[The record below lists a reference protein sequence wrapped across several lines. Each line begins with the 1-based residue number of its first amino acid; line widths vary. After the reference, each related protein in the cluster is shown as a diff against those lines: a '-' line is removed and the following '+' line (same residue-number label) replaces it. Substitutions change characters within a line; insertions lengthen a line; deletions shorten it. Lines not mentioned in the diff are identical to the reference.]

1 MKQIRNWR
9 TVWLGLLFFLVACG
23 GGEISLSTANIASAR
38 LAKDDS
44 GAQATTT
51 FSPTDTFYLLV
62 DLANAPDDTTVKAE
76 WTAVSV
82 AGADPNTILDDVE
95 LTSGSSTLTFDL
107 ANDNPWPTGDYKVDL
122 YLNGELDQTLT
133 FRVSAGLGQS
143 APAETPTPVTEAVV
157 TETGTS
163 GTAVS
168 TLDAVKSATIQIQAE
183 GSFVDP
189 QVGLMLNIAGRG
201 SGVIIDPSGIAVTNN
216 HVVTGAALLKVWIG
230 GETSPRNARILGV
243 SECSDLAVIDIDG
256 EGFPF
261 MQWYDGPINVGL
273 DIYAAGFP
281 LGDPEFTLTRGI
293 ISKANAYGETNWASI
308 DAALEHDASIN
319 PGNSGGPLV
328 DGNGRIVGINYAGS
342 NEVNQYFAIARDEA
356 RPVIEQLRAGQDV
369 TSIGVNGQA
378 VSDGQGLY
386 GIWVSSVKSG
396 SPADRVGVKAGDIIT
411 TLEGLVLATD
421 GSMADYCDILRTHAP
436 TDPLNIE
443 VLRFNTQEV
452 LAGQLNG
459 RELVA
464 TYSFAQN
471 LEEEVPANNGGGSDA
486 PTTYGSYTTI
496 TDDTGTLA
504 LEVPTAW
511 ADVDGS
517 AWVIDDQPVGQ
528 QLAASPDLNG
538 YYNTWET
545 PGVVFAVSA
554 DLAGE
559 YTTGDLLDLIDF
571 SDSCTSGGREAYADE
586 LYSGAYDLWTD
597 CGGIGTL
604 FVVLAAQPE
613 AGNQMLLVQVQI
625 VTDAD
630 LEALDH
636 ILASFVAAN

>member
-95 LTSGSSTLTFDL
+95 LTSGSGTLTFDL

-143 APAETPTPVTEAVV
+143 APAETPTAVTEAVA
-157 TETGTS
+157 TETGSS

-189 QVGLMLNIAGRG
+189 QVGLMLNVAGRG

-256 EGFPF
+256 EGFPY

-281 LGDPEFTLTRGI
+281 LGIR
-293 ISKANAYGETNWASI
+293 
-308 DAALEHDASIN
+308 
-319 PGNSGGPLV
+319 NSP
-328 DGNGRIVGINYAGS
+328 
-342 NEVNQYFAIARDEA
+342 
-356 RPVIEQLRAGQDV
+356 
-369 TSIGVNGQA
+369 
-378 VSDGQGLY
+378 
-386 GIWVSSVKSG
+386 
-396 SPADRVGVKAGDIIT
+396 
-411 TLEGLVLATD
+411 
-421 GSMADYCDILRTHAP
+421 
-436 TDPLNIE
+436 
-443 VLRFNTQEV
+443 
-452 LAGQLNG
+452 
-459 RELVA
+459 
-464 TYSFAQN
+464 
-471 LEEEVPANNGGGSDA
+471 
-486 PTTYGSYTTI
+486 
-496 TDDTGTLA
+496 
-504 LEVPTAW
+504 
-511 ADVDGS
+511 
-517 AWVIDDQPVGQ
+517 
-528 QLAASPDLNG
+528 
-538 YYNTWET
+538 
-545 PGVVFAVSA
+545 
-554 DLAGE
+554 
-559 YTTGDLLDLIDF
+559 
-571 SDSCTSGGREAYADE
+571 
-586 LYSGAYDLWTD
+586 
-597 CGGIGTL
+597 
-604 FVVLAAQPE
+604 
-613 AGNQMLLVQVQI
+613 
-625 VTDAD
+625 
-630 LEALDH
+630 
-636 ILASFVAAN
+636 